1 MRKLNRAVFIIISL
15 LGLQKVQAQNVAGY
29 MGKRFFV
36 GIPVSYMPNIY
47 GFVNEDTNIDFKGN
61 SQFYML
67 NTPKIGGSIGYVVS
81 NLRSIVVDVE
91 FQNMGVN
98 NNPDFEI
105 INGQIVNEYLY
116 GRSRLSSY
124 KLRMQ
129 KAFQHCAP
137 IGGYRGITLGLVNFN
152 NSYIDKSGNE
162 VDLGKTTDYSIGYAG
177 GLRRVFKDKIIV
189 DLSLEY
195 NMHLKAISNLFDF
208 EMDSKPSRE
217 LVAHYAT
224 NKNGLN
230 NILVC
235 RAAVYLLL

>member
-1 MRKLNRAVFIIISL
+1 MF
-15 LGLQKVQAQNVAGY
+15 LQKAQAQNVAGY

-98 NNPDFEI
+98 NNTDFEI
-105 INGQIVNEYLY
+105 INGQIVAEYLY

-177 GLRRVFKDKIIV
+177 GLRRVF
-189 DLSLEY
+189 
-195 NMHLKAISNLFDF
+195 
-208 EMDSKPSRE
+208 
-217 LVAHYAT
+217 
-224 NKNGLN
+224 
-230 NILVC
+230 
-235 RAAVYLLL
+235 